1 MLMAV
6 VALEG
11 LDFAKTCRALAPP
24 LAVLV
29 GVLVLLVVWPP
40 LCTWLPGMI
49 M

>member
-1 MLMAV
+1 MAV

-11 LDFAKTCRALAPP
+11 LDYGKTCRALAAP

-29 GVLVLLVVWPP
+29 GVLVLLVLCPP
-40 LCTWLPGMI
+40 LCTWLPGLI